1 MNETSL
7 PTQQK
12 KTRQALRREASS
24 INQARTLLLVMP
36 VVFLLGLFTGYLV
49 WGRSSVGVAANDPN
63 NAQDPNQAAAAQAPQ
78 ANTRYKVDE
87 GGSPAIGPKTAPIT
101 IVEFSDYQCPYCLK
115 WHTEVYAQLL
125 KAYPDKIRFVYRD
138 FPLYSIHPEAGPAA
152 EAAACAGEQSRY
164 FDYHDRLFSEE
175 VSLSSDAYLQYAQE
189 LGLDLVKFKDCLSSH
204 RYKDQVYAN
213 YQYGANLGVRSTPTF
228 FINGIILIGAQPIE
242 AFKQVIDKELS
253 AKTQ

>member
-7 PTQQK
+7 PAQQK
-12 KTRQALRREASS
+12 KTRQALRKEAAS
-24 INQARTLLLVMP
+24 INQARTLTLLLP

-49 WGRSSVGVAANDPN
+49 WGRSAVGVAANNPN
-63 NAQDPNQAAAAQAPQ
+63 GAQDPNQAAAAQATQ
-78 ANTRYKVDE
+78 ANTRYIVDE
-87 GGSPAIGPKTAPIT
+87 GGSPAIGPKNAPIT
-101 IVEFSDYQCPYCLK
+101 IIEFSDYQCPYCLK

-152 EAAACAGEQSRY
+152 EAAACAGEQGRY
-164 FDYHDRLFSEE
+164 FDYHDKLFGEE
-175 VSLSSDAYLQYAQE
+175 FSLGNDAYLKYAEE
-189 LGLDLVKFKDCLSSH
+189 LGLDQAKFKDCLSSH
-204 RYKDQVYAN
+204 RYKNEVYAN

-242 AFKQVIDKELS
+242 AFQQVIDKELS
-253 AKTQ
+253 AKSQ